1 MYPVPDH
8 PVTILSLIYIL
19 RFSWNLFFG
28 VSGRHMASTVHIL
41 YNELAERLA
50 RERFYFLGELF
61 IFGEGTLGWFSDA
74 TSCMNVM
81 QVSASAACVFNM
93 HPPTSVHFGDYP
105 DVYLIKRPAQMQA
118 MTRPGAAVDPRV
130 HDLFQASKIVT
141 ICDGRRAEFWDTH
154 WINGRRPSELWLV
167 LWSHS
172 TRRYL
177 TMCVANTGNLCLR
190 YVKG

>member
-8 PVTILSLIYIL
+8 SVTILSLIYFL

-28 VSGRHMASTVHIL
+28 VSGRHMASPVLIL

-50 RERFYFLGELF
+50 RESFYFLGELF
-61 IFGEGTLGWFSDA
+61 IFDEVTLGWFSDV

-81 QVSASAACVFNM
+81 QVSASAAYVFNM

-105 DVYLIKRPAQMQA
+105 DIYLIKRPAQMQA
-118 MTRPGAAVDPRV
+118 MTWPGAAVDPRV

-154 WINGRRPSELWLV
+154 WINGHRPS
-167 LWSHS
+167 
-172 TRRYL
+172 
-177 TMCVANTGNLCLR
+177 
-190 YVKG
+190 